1 MKIVSVEEMR
11 CIERAADA
19 SGWSYDTMME
29 HAGQVV
35 AMAMQ
40 ERISDLHEHLTL
52 VLVGPGNNG
61 GDGLVAARHLHDEG
75 CPVAVYCWKRHTEGD
90 ENYRLVQ
97 ERSIRTVHAAA
108 DPDLSELRRLL
119 HQADVIVD
127 AFLGTGA
134 TRPIEGQ
141 LKDIL
146 DIAKQELRE
155 RRETKEMSE
164 HGLVSPAFPSFPS
177 FPSFP
182 FVIAVD
188 CPSGLNCDTGAIDP
202 AALPA
207 DLTVTFANPKR
218 GHFLFPGAAGC
229 GELLVADIGADPALT
244 ADVQLEL
251 ATPPMIARLLPARPP
266 HAHKGTF
273 GKALLVVG
281 SVNYT
286 GAAYLAGAAASRV
299 GAGLVT
305 LAVAESLHPILA
317 AALHEPTWLLLPED
331 TGVIAPDAVRL
342 VREKAAD
349 YQALLLGCGLT
360 QEKPAVEFVQQLLH
374 AGQAARLR
382 LGFVPSDETAGK
394 PTPALPPLIIDADG
408 LNILAQTD
416 GWPQV
421 VPPNSVLTPHP
432 GEMARL
438 CGCQTSEVNA
448 DRWGLTQTRAAAWG
462 QVVLLKG
469 AYTVVAAPDGRTVV
483 LPFANPGLAS
493 GGAGDVLAGTIAG
506 LLAQGLAPFD
516 AAVVGGYLH
525 GLAGEMARQ
534 ELGSAGM
541 VASDLLPR
549 LPLAI
554 QAITRL
560 RALSFEVWSLKF
572 EV

>member
-19 SGWSYDTMME
+19 SGWSYATMME
-29 HAGQVV
+29 HAGRAVV
-35 AMAMQ
+35 TALL
-40 ERISDLHEHLTL
+40 ERIGDLRQRQTL

-61 GDGLVAARHLHDEG
+61 GDGLVAARYLHDEG
-75 CPVAVYCWKRHTEGD
+75 CPVAIYCWKRDSEGD

-97 ERSIRTVHAAA
+97 QRAIRTAHAAD
-108 DPDLSELRRLL
+108 DPDLSALRRLL
-119 HQADVIVD
+119 QESDVIVD
-127 AFLGTGA
+127 AFLGTGG
-134 TRPIEGQ
+134 TRPIKGQ

-146 DIAKQELRE
+146 VTVKEELAAQEGPKGLAGLRGV
-155 RRETKEMSE
+155 TS
-164 HGLVSPAFPSFPS
+164 VSSAPPASF
-177 FPSFP
+177 
-182 FVIAVD
+182 VVAVD
-188 CPSGLNCDTGAIDP
+188 CPSGLNCDTGEIDP

-229 GELLVADIGADPALT
+229 GELVVADIGSDPALA
-244 ADVQLEL
+244 ADVRLEL
-251 ATPPMIARLLPARPP
+251 ATPEMIARLLPSRPP
-266 HAHKGTF
+266 DAHKGTF

-299 GAGLVT
+299 GTGLVT

-331 TGVIAPDAVRL
+331 TGVIAPDAIKL
-342 VREKAAD
+342 VREQAAD
-349 YQALLLGCGLT
+349 IQALLLGCGLT

-374 AGQAARLR
+374 AGRAAQLR
-382 LGFVPSDETAGK
+382 LGFVPGDETRAK
-394 PTPALPPLIIDADG
+394 PTSALPPLVIDADG
-408 LNILAQTD
+408 LNILAHTPD
-416 GWPQV
+416 WTQV

-438 CGCQTSEVNA
+438 CGCQTKEVNA
-448 DRWGLTQTRAAAWG
+448 DRWGMAQAKAAAWG

-469 AYTVVAAPDGRTVV
+469 AHTVVAAPDGRTVV

-493 GGAGDVLAGTIAG
+493 GGAGDVLAGAVVG

-534 ELGSAGM
+534 ELGNAGM
-541 VASDLLPR
+541 VAGDLLPK

-554 QAITRL
+554 RAITPP
-560 RALSFEVWSLKF
+560 
-572 EV
+572 

>member
-11 CIERAADA
+11 YIERAADA
-19 SGWSYDTMME
+19 GGWSYATMME
-29 HAGQVV
+29 HAGRAV
-35 AMAMQ
+35 ATALL
-40 ERISDLHEHLTL
+40 ERIADLRQRQTL

-61 GDGLVAARHLHDEG
+61 GDGLVAARYLHDEG
-75 CPVAVYCWKRHTEGD
+75 CSIAVYCWKRNTEGD

-97 ERSIRTVHAAA
+97 ERAIPIFHAAD
-108 DPDLSELRRLL
+108 DPELSELRRLVR
-119 HQADVIVD
+119 QADVIVD
-127 AFLGTGA
+127 AFLGTGV
-134 TRPIEGQ
+134 TRPIGGQ
-141 LKDIL
+141 LKDL
-146 DIAKQELRE
+146 LEAARQELKE
-155 RRETKEMSE
+155 KRETGKR
-164 HGLVSPAFPSFPS
+164 GRLLPSFPS
-177 FPSFP
+177 SPSFPSLPSFP
-182 FVIAVD
+182 FVVAVD
-188 CPSGLNCDTGAIDP
+188 CPSGLNCDRGEIDP
-202 AALPA
+202 VALPA

-218 GHFLFPGAAGC
+218 GHFLFPGAAWC
-229 GELLVADIGADPALT
+229 GELVVADIGTDPALA

-251 ATPPMIARLLPARPP
+251 ATPEMIARLLPSRPP
-266 HAHKGTF
+266 DAHKGTF

-286 GAAYLAGAAASRV
+286 GAAYLAGAAATRV

-305 LAVAESLHPILA
+305 LAVVESLHAILA

-331 TGVIAPDAVRL
+331 TGVIAPDAVKL
-342 VREKAAD
+342 VRERAAD

-374 AGQAARLR
+374 AGRAAQLR
-382 LGFVPSDETAGK
+382 LGFVPGGETGTK
-394 PTPALPPLIIDADG
+394 PTPALPPLVIDADG
-408 LNILAQTD
+408 LNILAQTPD
-416 GWPQV
+416 WPRA

-438 CGCQTSEVNA
+438 CGCQTKEVNA
-448 DRWGLTQTRAAAWG
+448 DRWGMAQAKAAEWG

-493 GGAGDVLAGTIAG
+493 GGTGDVLAGAIVG

-541 VASDLLPR
+541 VAGDLLPR

-554 QAITRL
+554 RAIT
-560 RALSFEVWSLKF
+560 SL
-572 EV
+572 